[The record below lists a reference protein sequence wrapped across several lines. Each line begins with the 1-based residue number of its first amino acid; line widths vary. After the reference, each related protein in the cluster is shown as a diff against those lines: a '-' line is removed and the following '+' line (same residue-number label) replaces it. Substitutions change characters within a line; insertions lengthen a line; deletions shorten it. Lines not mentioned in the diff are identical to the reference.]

1 MSLEMLMLYEVYIL
15 TDDGEWKLVKSCKT
29 KAVAD
34 VFVGLIMDNETKIVE
49 VEPCSCCQQL

>member
-1 MSLEMLMLYEVYIL
+1 MLYEVYIL